1 MPPPQIYGRAA
12 RAQFDLDPAVHIRV
26 TTVLAPSVL
35 AQSLADAGLGET
47 EVATIATRYGN
58 LDEIRFTGAHAAFH
72 IVRIPPRAGVDA
84 DLDLVRGKPVEHAA
98 YEVFLRRMPQFGGA

>member
-12 RAQFDLDPAVHIRV
+12 RAQFDLDPSVHIRV
-26 TTVLAPSVL
+26 ITALAPSVL

-58 LDEIRFTGAHAAFH
+58 LDEIRFAGANAEFH
-72 IVRIPPRAGVDA
+72 IVRIPPRADVDA
-84 DLDLVRGKPVEHAA
+84 DLDLVRGKPVEHAS
-98 YEVFLRRMPQFGGA
+98 YEAFLRRMPQFGGD